1 MPGICGGIH
10 SHNPKRLP
18 DLLPEMLRAM
28 PRLAVCREEFACDE
42 TAGLALG
49 RVSLGFVNSAPQPAQ
64 AADGRFLAVMDGEL
78 HDVEAL
84 RSQLQSR
91 GARLAGVSHA
101 ELLAVGLAA
110 EGRDFLR
117 RLHGSFAAAIWDSHT
132 RQLHLVNDRFGTRP
146 LYVTQNDGEL
156 LFASSIQAILAHPE
170 VSREI
175 NPAGLAQFFTFGHYL
190 REDTSLAAIRVLPG
204 AAWMTWDDHAKQL
217 TVERYWR
224 ENEALA
230 DPPADRAAWLEQIDA
245 ALQRAV
251 ARRVENTPALGI
263 ALSGGLDARTVLGL
277 IDVQRTPL
285 QSLCLGMKGSLD
297 HRAAARLAA
306 IAGCPHH
313 NHELGAGFLENFAQH
328 LDAMVRLTD
337 GQYLSQ
343 CIAMPTLP
351 IYQQLG
357 VQVLLRGHAGELMH
371 MTKAYNYSLDR
382 DAVAIRSDAQLR
394 QWLFRRLQAYMLDG
408 VEKPVFAPQ
417 YQNHMAELA
426 RRSIDQDVADTQ
438 GAGEPLQQIWR
449 LFIAQRLRRETVL
462 SLVKFRSVVEP
473 RLPFLDNDLVDLLF
487 AAPPSL
493 KLAEDIQSYILRK
506 HRPEFLSVVNANT
519 GAKLGASELA
529 RRAAHL
535 RLRVLAKLGA
545 PGYQP
550 YERLGLWLRREL
562 APLVKKVLLSDQCL
576 ERGVFDA
583 AGVRAVVD
591 QHLHRGRNHTYLLL
605 AMMIFE
611 QGQRCLFGETSHDSD
626 SGGASPALL
635 STARG
640 I

>member
-10 SHNPKRLP
+10 SQQPKRIP
-18 DLLPEMLRAM
+18 DLLPEMLRAT
-28 PRLAVCREEFACDE
+28 PRLAACREELATDDRL
-42 TAGLALG
+42 GLALG
-49 RVSLGFVNSAPQPAQ
+49 RVSLGFVNTAPQPAQ
-64 AADGRFLAVMDGEL
+64 TSDARFLAVMDGEL
-78 HDVEAL
+78 YDVDEL
-84 RSQLQSR
+84 RHRLQSR
-91 GARLAGVSHA
+91 GVYFAGASHA

-110 EGRDFLR
+110 EGRNFLR
-117 RLHGSFAAAIWDSHT
+117 SLHGSFAAAIWDSHE
-132 RQLHLVNDRFGTRP
+132 RRLHLINDRFATRP
-146 LYVTQNDGEL
+146 LYFTQNDGEF
-156 LFASSIQAILAHPE
+156 LFASSIQAILAHPD

-175 NPAGLAQFFTFGHYL
+175 NPTGLAQFFTFGHYL

-204 AAWMTWDDHAKQL
+204 AAWMTWDDRAKRLSVQ
-217 TVERYWR
+217 RYWR
-224 ENEALA
+224 ENETLA
-230 DPPADRAAWLEQIDA
+230 DPPADRAGWLEQIDA

-277 IDVQRTPL
+277 IDVKRSPL

-297 HRAAARLAA
+297 HRAAARLAE

-313 NHELGAGFLENFAQH
+313 NHELGAGFLENFERH
-328 LDAMVRLTD
+328 LEAMVRLTD

-343 CIAMPTLP
+343 CIVMPTLP

-357 VQVLLRGHAGELMH
+357 VHVLLRGHAGELMH

-382 DAVAIRSDAQLR
+382 DALAIRSEAQLR
-394 QWLFRRLQAYMLDG
+394 PWLFRRLQAYMLDG

-426 RRSIDQDVADTQ
+426 RRSIDQDVDDTQ

-493 KLAEDIQSYILRK
+493 KLGEDIQSYILRK

-529 RRAAHL
+529 RRAAYL
-535 RLRVLAKLGA
+535 RLRILAKLGA

-562 APLVKKVLLSDQCL
+562 APLVKNVLLSDQCL

-583 AGVRAVVD
+583 AGVLAVVD
-591 QHLHRGRNHTYLLL
+591 QHLQRGRNHTYLLL

-611 QGQRCLFGETSHDSD
+611 QGQRCLFGEMTKDSA
-626 SGGASPALL
+626 SGGATPALL

-640 I
+640 A